1 MKDEDL
7 VQKIKEK
14 FDRDQGYWSS
24 IYEEAKKDMKFLSGE
39 PDAQWEGIRDKPS
52 PALTIDRLS
61 SVVNQ
66 IANDIR
72 MNTPAIRIIP
82 GDRES
87 SEDVAEILSG
97 LIKNIEYESG
107 ADSVYD
113 SAALSSVRCGLGFMR
128 VETEYEDNESFNQKI
143 CIKRVPNPLNVFIDC
158 TSTESD
164 GSDMKHATILQEVL
178 VSDFKE
184 EYPKND
190 PADFKANGAEK
201 QYKDED
207 SIFIAEHFYV
217 KTSKE
222 EIVSP
227 DGMQRR
233 PVMRKTIHRVLLSG
247 KDILEQTTF
256 PGDYIP
262 VVPVFGEEYW
272 IDGKRYLCSAIR
284 RAKDPQRMYNYWR
297 SVETSLVKNQRV
309 SPTMVAEGAISGY
322 ESEWKDHTSLVVQYK
337 TYDAAGNALPQ
348 PVRLPPPQIPT
359 GIINAAREMAEDIKA
374 TTGIFDASLGA
385 KSNETSGVAIQ
396 RRQQEGDTATFHFAD
411 NLTRAIA
418 YAGKIIISAIPTIY
432 DTARVLNIMDVEG
445 NVKKVGV
452 NGEITEEQ
460 DVEVDL
466 TRGRYT
472 VKVTTGPSFTTKR
485 QESADFFGKIAQS
498 QPEMMQ
504 IVGDLV
510 FKYMDLP
517 GAEALSERIKKTMD
531 PRLLE
536 EDNDPMAAQYQQQM
550 EAMQQQLQMAAQ
562 ELQALQQQLDNK
574 EADTAIKVQGEQ
586 NKVEIESAKLM
597 LQQSE
602 MEADMQIKLQELEIK
617 QKELAIKEQEIML
630 RLEEIRMQ
638 KELRELEILAG
649 SAQNQEQEQE
659 SEDNGQEKEKEN
671 GMDSLEMA
679 LLQGNS
685 VAIQGL
691 TSLLQGKKN
700 ITINRDNNG
709 LMSSVVVNP
718 EGVM

>member
-1 MKDEDL
+1 
-7 VQKIKEK
+7 
-14 FDRDQGYWSS
+14 
-24 IYEEAKKDMKFLSGE
+24 
-39 PDAQWEGIRDKPS
+39 
-52 PALTIDRLS
+52 
-61 SVVNQ
+61 
-66 IANDIR
+66 
-72 MNTPAIRIIP
+72 
-82 GDRES
+82 
-87 SEDVAEILSG
+87 
-97 LIKNIEYESG
+97 
-107 ADSVYD
+107 
-113 SAALSSVRCGLGFMR
+113 
-128 VETEYEDNESFNQKI
+128 
-143 CIKRVPNPLNVFIDC
+143 
-158 TSTESD
+158 
-164 GSDMKHATILQEVL
+164 
-178 VSDFKE
+178 
-184 EYPKND
+184 
-190 PADFKANGAEK
+190 
-201 QYKDED
+201 
-207 SIFIAEHFYV
+207 
-217 KTSKE
+217 
-222 EIVSP
+222 
-227 DGMQRR
+227 
-233 PVMRKTIHRVLLSG
+233 
-247 KDILEQTTF
+247 
-256 PGDYIP
+256 
-262 VVPVFGEEYW
+262 
-272 IDGKRYLCSAIR
+272 
-284 RAKDPQRMYNYWR
+284 
-297 SVETSLVKNQRV
+297 
-309 SPTMVAEGAISGY
+309 
-322 ESEWKDHTSLVVQYK
+322 
-337 TYDAAGNALPQ
+337 
-348 PVRLPPPQIPT
+348 
-359 GIINAAREMAEDIKA
+359 MAEDIKA
-374 TTGIFDASLGA
+374 TTGIFDASLGNR
-385 KSNETSGVAIQ
+385 SNETSGVAIQ

-485 QESADFFGKIAQS
+485 QESADFFGKLAQS
-498 QPEMMQ
+498 QPEMME

-649 SAQNQEQEQE
+649 SAQNQEQERE

>member
-460 DVEVDL
+460 DQEVDL

-485 QESADFFGKIAQS
+485 QESADFFGKLAQS

-504 IVGDLV
+504 VVGDLV

>member
-485 QESADFFGKIAQS
+485 QEAADFFGKIAQS

-504 IVGDLV
+504 VVGDLV

>member
-164 GSDMKHATILQEVL
+164 GSDMKHATILQEIL

-418 YAGKIIISAIPTIY
+418 YAGKVIVSAIPEIY

-460 DVEVDL
+460 DQEVDL

-504 IVGDLV
+504 VVGDLV

-517 GAEALSERIKKTMD
+517 GAEALSKRIKKTMD

>member
-7 VQKIKEK
+7 VQKIKDK

-24 IYEEAKKDMKFLSGE
+24 IYDEAKKDMRFLSGDE
-39 PDAQWEGIRDKPS
+39 DAQWEGIRDKPS

-72 MNTPAIRIIP
+72 MNTPAIKIIP
-82 GDRES
+82 GDKES
-87 SEDVAEILSG
+87 SEDVADILSG
-97 LIKNIEYESG
+97 LIKNIEYESM

-164 GSDMKHATILQEVL
+164 GSDMKHATILQEML

-190 PADFKANGAEK
+190 PADFKAGGVDK
-201 QYKDED
+201 KYKDED
-207 SIFIAEHFYV
+207 SIFIAEHFYI
-217 KTSKE
+217 KSSKE

-227 DGMQRR
+227 DGMQKR
-233 PVMRKTIHRVLLSG
+233 PVMRKTIIRVLLSG

-256 PGDYIP
+256 PGDYVP

-272 IDGKRYLCSAIR
+272 VEGKRYLSSAIR
-284 RAKDPQRMYNYWR
+284 RAKDPQIMYNYWR
-297 SVETSLVKNQRV
+297 SVEMSLVKNQQV
-309 SPTMVAEGAISGY
+309 APTMVAEGAISGY
-322 ESEWKDHTSLVVQYK
+322 EKEWQDHKSLVVQYR
-337 TYDAAGNALPQ
+337 THDPVGNVLPK
-348 PVRLPPPQIPT
+348 PERLPPPQIPT

-374 TTGIFDASLGA
+374 TTGIFDASLGNR
-385 KSNETSGVAIQ
+385 SNETSGVAIQ
-396 RRQQEGDTATFHFAD
+396 KRQQEGDTATYHFAD

-445 NVKKVGV
+445 NVKRVGV
-452 NGEITEEQ
+452 NGEIAEDQE
-460 DVEVDL
+460 DEIDL

-485 QESADFFGKIAQS
+485 QESAEFFGKIAQS

-504 IVGDLV
+504 IVGDLI
-510 FKYMDLP
+510 FKYMDVP
-517 GAEALSERIKKTMD
+517 GADALSERIKKTMN

-536 EDNDPMAAQYQQQM
+536 EDDDPMAAQYQQQM
-550 EAMQQQLQMAAQ
+550 EAMQQQLQMAGQ

-574 EADTAIKVQGEQ
+574 EADTAIKVQSEQ
-586 NKVEIESAKLM
+586 NKTEIEGAKLM

-602 MEADMQIKLQELEIK
+602 MEADMQIKQQELEIK
-617 QKELAIKEQEIML
+617 MKELEIKEQELFL
-630 RLEEIRMQ
+630 RAREMETQ
-638 KELRELEILAG
+638 KELRELEILSG
-649 SAQNQEQEQE
+649 NMQNQEQEQE
-659 SEDNGQEKEKEN
+659 SEDNGQEKEN

>member
-97 LIKNIEYESG
+97 LIKNIEYESS

-164 GSDMKHATILQEVL
+164 GSDMKHATILQEIL

-184 EYPKND
+184 EYADKD

-374 TTGIFDASLGA
+374 TTGIFDASLGNR
-385 KSNETSGVAIQ
+385 SNETSGVAIQ

-460 DVEVDL
+460 DQEVDL

-504 IVGDLV
+504 VVGDLV

-649 SAQNQEQEQE
+649 NAQNQEQEQE

>member
-7 VQKIKEK
+7 VQKIKDK

-24 IYEEAKKDMKFLSGE
+24 IYDEAKKDMRFLSGDE
-39 PDAQWEGIRDKPS
+39 DAQWEGIRDKPS

-72 MNTPAIRIIP
+72 MNTPAIKIIP
-82 GDRES
+82 GDKES
-87 SEDVAEILSG
+87 SEDVADILSG
-97 LIKNIEYESG
+97 LIKNIEYESM

-164 GSDMKHATILQEVL
+164 GSDMKHATILQEIL

-190 PADFKANGAEK
+190 PADFKAGGVDK
-201 QYKDED
+201 KYKDED
-207 SIFIAEHFYV
+207 SIFIAEHFYI
-217 KTSKE
+217 KSSKE

-227 DGMQRR
+227 DGLQKR
-233 PVMRKTIHRVLLSG
+233 PVMRKTIYRVLLSG

-272 IDGKRYLCSAIR
+272 VEGKRYLSSAIR
-284 RAKDPQRMYNYWR
+284 RAKDPQIMYNYWR
-297 SVETSLVKNQRV
+297 SVEMSLVKNQQV
-309 SPTMVAEGAISGY
+309 APTMVAEGAISGY
-322 ESEWKDHTSLVVQYK
+322 EKEWQDHKSLVVQYR
-337 TYDAAGNALPQ
+337 THDPVGNALPQ

-374 TTGIFDASLGA
+374 TTGIFDASLGNR
-385 KSNETSGVAIQ
+385 SNETSGVAIQ
-396 RRQQEGDTATFHFAD
+396 KRQQEGDTATYHFAD

-445 NVKKVGV
+445 NVKRVGV
-452 NGEITEEQ
+452 NGEIAEDQE
-460 DVEVDL
+460 DEIDL

-485 QESADFFGKIAQS
+485 QESAEFFGKIAQS

-504 IVGDLV
+504 IVGDLI
-510 FKYMDLP
+510 FKYMDVP
-517 GAEALSERIKKTMD
+517 GADALSERIKKTMD

-536 EDNDPMAAQYQQQM
+536 EDDDPMAAQYQQQM

-574 EADTAIKVQGEQ
+574 EADTAIKVQSEQ
-586 NKVEIESAKLM
+586 NKTEIEGAKLM

-602 MEADMQIKLQELEIK
+602 MEADMQIKQQELEIK
-617 QKELAIKEQEIML
+617 MKELEIKEQELFL
-630 RLEEIRMQ
+630 RAREMETQ
-638 KELRELEILAG
+638 KELRELEILSG
-649 SAQNQEQEQE
+649 NMQNQNQEQERE
-659 SEDNGQEKEKEN
+659 SEDSSQEKEN

-709 LMSSVVVNP
+709 LMSSIVVNP